1 MMFFHVQGG
10 VPPLGLLKPPLSCKN
25 HVAAK
30 MRVWRP
36 TFRVQ
41 RPTFRVWRPTFCVLW
56 LTRQLRKQKVAGP
69 RNFFH
74 FFENFSK
81 FFGIFKG
88 ENTLFSKSAQKMVQ
102 FQKKITL
109 YFSTSRGGGSRPQSG
124 NFHFLFLFFF
134 LNPSLSGFDLMNHKR

>member
-10 VPPLGLLKPPLSCKN
+10 GPPWGLLKPPLSCKN

-36 TFRVQ
+36 TFCVQ
-41 RPTFRVWRPTFCVLW
+41 QPTFCVWRPTFCVLRF
-56 LTRQLRKQKVAGP
+56 TRQLRKQKVAGP

-109 YFSTSRGGGSRPQSG
+109 FFSTSRGGGPDPKVEIST
-124 NFHFLFLFFF
+124 FYFYFFF
-134 LNPSLSGFDLMNHKR
+134 EPFPN